1 MEANGDSSNGS
12 SNPDNDWKPPTE
24 AEKKVLLARR
34 ERSDKISKRMAEYL
48 LKGYKMLATTC
59 KVCDTIEL
67 QDKQDRIFCIA
78 CTEVDC
84 QETLK
89 DNPVLSTSAANRT
102 LAESSE
108 RQTNMNTSSSA
119 WSSDTIAADVESQ
132 MIPAT
137 ARNALNADP
146 SEFMHRLPSLST
158 TAGRGESNN
167 ASASSTTGPS
177 GPFEVAVHDSMDV
190 IIQKLRRATQA
201 LAVTENVE
209 LSRNYVVLIKEC
221 ADAIIALRRA
231 ET

>member
-1 MEANGDSSNGS
+1 MEANGDSG
-12 SNPDNDWKPPTE
+12 NPDLEWKPPTE
-24 AEKKVLLARR
+24 AERKVALARR
-34 ERSDKISKRMAEYL
+34 ERSDKISKLMAGYL
-48 LKGYKMLATTC
+48 LKGHKMLATTC

-84 QETLK
+84 QETSK
-89 DNPVLSTSAANRT
+89 DDPVLSIVAANRT

-108 RQTNMNTSSSA
+108 RHINAESNPISTA
-119 WSSDTIAADVESQ
+119 VLDDIESQ
-132 MIPAT
+132 IVPA
-137 ARNALNADP
+137 AVRNALNADP
-146 SEFMHRLPSLST
+146 NEFMHRLPTLST
-158 TAGRGESNN
+158 TTGGRGQPNTG
-167 ASASSTTGPS
+167 APTSTTG
-177 GPFEVAVHDSMDV
+177 GGLFEVAVHDSMDV
-190 IIQKLRRATQA
+190 VIQKLRRATQA

>member
-1 MEANGDSSNGS
+1 MNTNGDST
-12 SNPDNDWKPPTE
+12 NPDNDWRPPTE
-24 AEKKVLLARR
+24 AEKKVLMAKR

-59 KVCDTIEL
+59 RICDTIEL
-67 QDKQDRIFCIA
+67 QDKQDKIFCIA
-78 CTEVDC
+78 CTEIDC
-84 QETLK
+84 HENLK
-89 DNPVLSTSAANRT
+89 DNPALSSSAANRT

-108 RQTNMNTSSSA
+108 RRTNASTSFPEGRPMLP
-119 WSSDTIAADVESQ
+119 VEGESQ
-132 MIPAT
+132 RVPAE
-137 ARNALNADP
+137 L
-146 SEFMHRLPSLST
+146 MQRLPSLST
-158 TAGRGESNN
+158 SNN
-167 ASASSTTGPS
+167 TARGDSSAVNNVSTSSPT